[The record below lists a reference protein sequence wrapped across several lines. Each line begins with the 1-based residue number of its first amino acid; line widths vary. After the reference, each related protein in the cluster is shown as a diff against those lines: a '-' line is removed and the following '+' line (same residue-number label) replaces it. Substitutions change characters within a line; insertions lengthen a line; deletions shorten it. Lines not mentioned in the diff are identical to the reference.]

1 MEGHSISIDL
11 PYSKEMASSILVMSI
26 LTIAI
31 NFGVLC
37 CMYKRRTT
45 STSII
50 VCNLACVDILVTV
63 KDIYKFLDVSAT
75 GRWEFEESWCSSYG
89 LTSVI
94 FIIISVSTLVT
105 ISSERFSRLKEIA
118 ALGTTGSW
126 SNPVHN
132 PLILGYVIAHT
143 TLSYSLSLLWSKYV
157 FVSRKGFCRV
167 EWPPQYGISI
177 TFLSSIIFIIP
188 VSTLVYNV
196 MFKSLSKDTSA
207 TTSNQLEK
215 TKSDISEVYDERAQK
230 ELHIAVAIFLCSWTP
245 YVIESLLS
253 SRLHIPPNLGIL
265 VACIPMFTTS
275 LLPLFYVS
283 YRFPD
288 QSKTNEFKIMNA

>member
-1 MEGHSISIDL
+1 MENRNVLIDL
-11 PYSKEMASSILVMSI
+11 PYSKEMASSILIMSV

-37 CMYKRRTT
+37 CMYRRRIT
-45 STSII
+45 STAII

-63 KDIYKFLDVSAT
+63 KDIYKFLNVSES
-75 GRWEFEESWCSSYG
+75 GRWEFEEAWCSSYG

-105 ISSERFSRLKEIA
+105 ISSERFSRLKELA
-118 ALGTTGSW
+118 AIGSTGIGW
-126 SNPVHN
+126 SSSAHN

-143 TLSYSLSLLWSKYV
+143 TLSYSLSLLWSKYI

-167 EWPPQYGISI
+167 EWPPQYGFSV

-188 VSTLVYNV
+188 VSTLVYNIL
-196 MFKSLSKDTSA
+196 FKSSSKESDSA
-207 TTSNQLEK
+207 STQLEK
-215 TKSDISEVYDERAQK
+215 TKSEISGIYDERAQK
-230 ELHIAVAIFLCSWTP
+230 ELHVAVAIFLCSWTP

-253 SRLHIPPNLGIL
+253 SHYHIPPNLGIV
-265 VACIPMFTTS
+265 VACIPMFATS
-275 LLPLFYVS
+275 LLPLFYVT
-283 YRFPD
+283 YRMPD
-288 QSKTNEFKIMNA
+288 QNKLNEMKVILP

>member
-1 MEGHSISIDL
+1 MESRSVSIEL
-11 PYSKEMASSILVMSI
+11 PYTKEMASSVLVMSV

-31 NFGVLC
+31 NFGVLS

-45 STSII
+45 STAII
-50 VCNLACVDILVTV
+50 VCNLACVDILVTI
-63 KDIYKFLDVSAT
+63 KDIYKFLNVIET
-75 GRWEFEESWCSSYG
+75 GQWEFEESWCSSYG

-118 ALGTTGSW
+118 SLGSAGSW
-126 SNPVHN
+126 NNPVHN
-132 PLILGYVIAHT
+132 PLVLGYVLAHT
-143 TLSYSLSLLWSKYV
+143 TLSYSLSLLWSKYI

-167 EWPPQYGISI
+167 EWPPQYGFSI
-177 TFLSSIIFIIP
+177 TFLSSLIFIVP
-188 VSTLVYNV
+188 VSTLVYKV
-196 MFKSLSKDTSA
+196 LFKGSPKDNDATSCK
-207 TTSNQLEK
+207 LEQ
-215 TKSDISEVYDERAQK
+215 TKSEISAAYDKRAQ
-230 ELHIAVAIFLCSWTP
+230 EQLHIAVAIFLCSWTP

-253 SRLHIPPNLGIL
+253 SRFHIPPNLGIF

-283 YRFPD
+283 YTIADP
-288 QSKTNEFKIMNA
+288 SKTNQLKITMP